1 MQYKKEKCRIEIEE
15 AIKNIQNILVKDMR
29 IPITAA
35 KEINDNLKKIQ
46 ERIKH

>member
-1 MQYKKEKCRIEIEE
+1 MQDKKEKCRIEIEE